1 MARQNNKSN
10 VTRIGKRHSPAAK
23 KSARNGA
30 STNLAG
36 NATPGNTNPSKTAVP
51 KTLLDRAIYNTCLG
65 LFFIFG
71 VALAI
76 RAFADLRR
84 DFDLEFAAGHQE
96 SAGISELIATR
107 AAQLHQNFVSL
118 QAITNVGDNIPANAL
133 EFLDRKGAQGLV
145 GIAIV
150 SDSAKILDQSG
161 KVILN
166 PAILD
171 LTKQAARDRQW
182 ALGLAPATKSSSR
195 LAIVYPL
202 DNHASAIFFVNPD
215 RFLPAPLN
223 GHAFGLMD
231 ARGDILWRGSPGMT
245 TTQWPQID
253 VNIARSGIQVRSNLG
268 LTIVAS
274 HPLATKAGEVIII
287 APAIGW
293 SQERILN
300 ILFLILLFIAPS
312 FGAVGLI
319 NILKEESATN
329 EALRVASEQF
339 SPVEDTKW
347 RDSSIPLWEWNP
359 SENQFLINAALG
371 HALEIRAQS
380 PMTRLDILGR
390 VHADDRLAF
399 EDMLDRGSLKPFQHV
414 FRFPLTSRV
423 LTLEFSGERRLLHD
437 AISKIDHRLPSAA
450 RADYRLSGTAT
461 DQTRRI
467 AVDNPDKVA
476 HGRLDDVVESF
487 PGPFA
492 LFDTRQ
498 RLVIANRRYQQQFGP
513 EGENFWAGASYD
525 VIAISAQARIKAAY
539 PDPADSHARLIEMI
553 DGRWYKIVDRRTND
567 KGIITIG
574 VDITAQKHVEMDR
587 EKKQREL
594 HEINKRLSDSEYRA
608 SQLAR
613 QYEVEKL
620 RAEEASH
627 AKSAFLANMSHEL
640 RTPLNAII
648 GFSEVMANE
657 LFGPLGSEKY
667 RTYSKDIWE
676 SGQHLLD
683 LISDVLDT
691 AKIEAGKMSL
701 HLAPVDLEDVVE
713 SAVRLIRRRA
723 DEKHIELSVRLG
735 DVMEIEADHR
745 ALKQMI
751 LNLLSNAIK
760 FTDEN
765 GRVALVTEHVDDEVR
780 IHVKDNGIGISA
792 EYLPR
797 LAKPFEQVENQHS
810 RNHAGTGLGLALTKS
825 LVEMHG
831 GRMQIDSVVG
841 QGTTVTLAFPTKTN
855 PQGTQGSQPATG
867 APSASGSIAA

>member
-1 MARQNNKSN
+1 MARQINKSN
-10 VTRIGKRHSPAAK
+10 VSRIGERNAPAPPKSAGKKAASKNLAAK
-23 KSARNGA
+23 AGSGKIA
-30 STNLAG
+30 S
-36 NATPGNTNPSKTAVP
+36 P
-51 KTLLDRAIYNTCLG
+51 KTLLDRAIYNACLG
-65 LFFIFG
+65 LFFVFG
-71 VALAI
+71 LALAM

-84 DFDLEFAAGHQE
+84 DFDLEFAAGQQE
-96 SAGISELIATR
+96 SAKISEEIANR
-107 AAQLHQNFVSL
+107 AAQLHRNFVSL
-118 QAITNVGDNIPANAL
+118 QAFSIASDNIPANAL
-133 EFLDRKGAQGLV
+133 DILDREGAEGLV

-150 SDSAKILDQSG
+150 SASAKILDQSG
-161 KVILN
+161 KASLN
-166 PAILD
+166 PATLD
-171 LTKQAARDRQW
+171 LTKQTTLNRHW
-182 ALGLAPATKSSSR
+182 ALGIAPVTKGNSR
-195 LAIVYPL
+195 LIVVYPL
-202 DNHASAIFFVNPD
+202 NDRASAIYFVDPD
-215 RFLPAPLN
+215 RFLPAPLD
-223 GHAFGLMD
+223 GHAYGLM
-231 ARGDILWRGSPGMT
+231 AAKGAVLWRGSPGMT
-245 TTQWPQID
+245 TSQWPKID
-253 VNIARSGIQVRSNLG
+253 VNIARSGIQIRSNLG

-274 HPLATKAGEVIII
+274 HPVGVKAGEVIAI

-293 SQERILN
+293 SRERVLN

-312 FGAVGLI
+312 LGAVGLI
-319 NILKEESATN
+319 NILKEESAAN
-329 EALRVASEQF
+329 EALRVTAEEASR
-339 SPVEDTKW
+339 VGDTKW

-359 SENQFLINAALG
+359 LENQFLINAAFG
-371 HALEIRAQS
+371 HSVELSALT
-380 PMTRLDILGR
+380 PLTRLEILGR
-390 VHADDRLAF
+390 VHVDDRLAF
-399 EDMLDRGSLKPFQHV
+399 EEMLDKSSLKPFQHL
-414 FRFPLTSRV
+414 FRFPLASRV
-423 LTLEFSGERRLLHD
+423 VTLEFSGERRLLQD
-437 AISKIDHRLPSAA
+437 AHHMIDNRLPSAT
-450 RADYRLSGTAT
+450 RADYRLSGTAI
-461 DQTRRI
+461 DQARR
-467 AVDNPDKVA
+467 APAMDNPDKIA
-476 HGRLDDVVESF
+476 HARLDDVVESF

-574 VDITAQKHVEMDR
+574 VDITAQKNVEMDR

-620 RAEEASH
+620 RAEEASL

-751 LNLLSNAIK
+751 LNLLSNAVK

-780 IHVKDNGIGISA
+780 IHVKDNGIGISP

-841 QGTTVTLAFPTKTN
+841 QGTTVTLAFPTKTD
-855 PQGTQGSQPATG
+855 PRGTQGSQTVTG
-867 APSASGSIAA
+867 APSGSGSIAA